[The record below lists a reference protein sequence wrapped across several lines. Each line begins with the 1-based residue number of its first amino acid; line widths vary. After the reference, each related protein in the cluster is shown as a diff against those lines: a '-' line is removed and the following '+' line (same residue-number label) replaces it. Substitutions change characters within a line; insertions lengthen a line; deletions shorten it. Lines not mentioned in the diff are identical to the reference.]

1 LDNGLAI
8 MSNLDTEHLLS
19 IAARLVERAQKSNVD
34 LAEAQAGQG
43 WNLSTRV
50 RLGET
55 ELLQESGH
63 HSVALRV
70 MRDQKV
76 AVTSTSDVS
85 DNGLERCVRDAL
97 ELLELT
103 EPDVFAG
110 PADPALLTK
119 PPFLDLELFDPTV
132 DSIDA
137 AQAISWAREAER
149 AALDHDPRLSLSEG
163 ASFSRNSG
171 ATALV
176 LSSGFQGVQRGSY
189 ASLSVSPVALDKDDK
204 RRRGYYWTARRHL
217 SELESAQ
224 AVGAE
229 AARRTLRQLG
239 PSKVESC
246 VAPVVFDQ
254 DTARAIIGHFASC
267 IVGGAL
273 WRKSSYLL
281 GRVDSAVGSPLLT
294 LVDNPLLPRG
304 PGSKTFD
311 GEGLAA
317 RKNVIVE
324 QGVLKTYLLD
334 SYSGRKMG
342 LASTGSASRSGGS
355 VSASTSNL
363 IMSPGSISPQ
373 ELIAQTPKGLL
384 VTELMGFGFNAVTG
398 DFSRGASGF
407 WIEDGQAKFPV
418 SEVTISGNLNSMLQ
432 AIDSVAD
439 DLDCKTSIA
448 APTFRVASMTI
459 SGT

>member
-1 LDNGLAI
+1 
-8 MSNLDTEHLLS
+8 MSNLDTQHLLS
-19 IAARLVERAQKSNVD
+19 IASRLVERAKQFNVD

-63 HSVALRV
+63 HSVALRL
-70 MRDQKV
+70 MRNQRV
-76 AVTSTSDVS
+76 AVTSTSNVS
-85 DNGLERCVRDAL
+85 DAGLERCVQDAL

-103 EPDVFAG
+103 EPDAFAG
-110 PADPALLTK
+110 PADAELLTA
-119 PPFLDLELFDPTV
+119 PPFPELELFDVNV

-137 AQAISWAREAER
+137 AQAINLAREAER
-149 AALDHDPRLSLSEG
+149 AALDYDARLTLSEG

-189 ASLSVSPVALDKDDK
+189 ASLSVSPVALDTGDK

-217 SELESAQ
+217 EQLEAAR

-246 VAPVVFDQ
+246 VAPVIFDQ

-267 IVGGAL
+267 IVGGSL
-273 WRKSSYLL
+273 WRKSSFLL
-281 GRVDSAVGSPLLT
+281 GRVGTTVSSPLVTLT
-294 LVDNPLLPRG
+294 DDPLLLRG
-304 PGSKTFD
+304 PGSKAFD

-317 RKNVIVE
+317 RKNVVVE
-324 QGVLKTYLLD
+324 QGTLKTYLLD
-334 SYSGRKMG
+334 SYSARKLG
-342 LASTGSASRSGGS
+342 TTSTGSASRSGGS

-363 IMSPGSISPQ
+363 IMSAGNMSP
-373 ELIAQTPKGLL
+373 EDLIAQTPKGLL

-398 DFSRGASGF
+398 DFSRGATGF
-407 WIEDGQAKFPV
+407 WIENGKVTFPV
-418 SEVTISGNLNSMLQ
+418 SEVTISGNLGQMLQ
-432 AIDSVAD
+432 DVDAVAN

-459 SGT
+459 SGK